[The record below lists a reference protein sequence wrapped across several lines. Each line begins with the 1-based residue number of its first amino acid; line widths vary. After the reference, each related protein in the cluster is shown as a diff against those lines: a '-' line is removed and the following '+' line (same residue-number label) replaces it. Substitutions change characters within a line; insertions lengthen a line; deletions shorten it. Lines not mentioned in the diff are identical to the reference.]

1 MSFDPSDNGDQ
12 PIIIAVNGFAVAAL
26 VLGVV
31 GIVVAF
37 VPFVGVLLG
46 GVLGLAGVVTG
57 VIGRRRA
64 ADEDD
69 PKRQN
74 MGLSTGGIVAS
85 AIALVVVALQVIG
98 IVSLTDITVEE
109 FGERV
114 DSLGNYVPG
123 IEPTE

>member
-1 MSFDPSDNGDQ
+1 MSFDPSDNHDQ

-74 MGLSTGGIVAS
+74 LGLSTGGIVAS
-85 AIALVVVALQVIG
+85 AIALVVVTLQVVG
-98 IVSLTDITVEE
+98 IVTLTDITVEE
-109 FGERV
+109 FGNQV

>member
-1 MSFDPSDNGDQ
+1 MSFDPSSDGGR
-12 PIIIAVNGFAVAAL
+12 PIVIAVNGFAVAAL

-46 GVLGLAGVVTG
+46 GALGLAGVATG

-85 AIALVVVALQVIG
+85 VIALAIVAIQIVG
-98 IVSLTDITVEE
+98 IVTLTDISVTE
-109 FGERV
+109 FGDRI

-123 IEPTE
+123 IEASE

>member
-1 MSFDPSDNGDQ
+1 MTFDPSNNDDR

-85 AIALVVVALQVIG
+85 AIALVVVTLQVIG
-98 IVSLTDITVEE
+98 IVTLTDVTVEE
-109 FGERV
+109 FGDRV

>member
-1 MSFDPSDNGDQ
+1 MTFDPSNNDDR

-74 MGLSTGGIVAS
+74 LGLSTGGIVAS
-85 AIALVVVALQVIG
+85 AIALVVVTLQVIG
-98 IVSLTDITVEE
+98 IVTLTDVTVEE
-109 FGERV
+109 FGDRV

>member
-1 MSFDPSDNGDQ
+1 MTFDPSNNDDR

-74 MGLSTGGIVAS
+74 LGLSTGGIVAS
-85 AIALVVVALQVIG
+85 AIALVIVTLQVIG
-98 IVSLTDITVEE
+98 IVTLTDVTVEE
-109 FGERV
+109 FGDRV